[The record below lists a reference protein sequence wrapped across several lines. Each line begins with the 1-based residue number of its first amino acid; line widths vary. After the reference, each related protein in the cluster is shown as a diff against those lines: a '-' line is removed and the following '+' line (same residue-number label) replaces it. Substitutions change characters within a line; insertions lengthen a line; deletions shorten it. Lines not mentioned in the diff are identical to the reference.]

1 MIINSDM
8 VIIMNRATSKA
19 SYRTTRESGQELSQ
33 SDKILGIIQLG
44 GDLSLQEIMKIY
56 RGNWGN
62 IELSSVSARCNKL
75 KEEEKIIEAAP
86 RKCAITGKTVN
97 PLTAKKCTHDKYRS
111 KDYMMYSN
119 AAKAHDRGEIKI
131 IGTLVINCE
140 DCGADISHAKRV
152 KVKKIENKIN
162 EKKVEV
168 KKYNV
173 VIRGKKSSMICYDG
187 ETIEEA
193 EKVCKLKFGDAFEEI
208 SE

>member
-1 MIINSDM
+1 
-8 VIIMNRATSKA
+8 MNRATSKA

-75 KEEEKIIEAAP
+75 KEEGKITEANP
-86 RKCAITGKTVN
+86 RKCSITEKTVN
-97 PLTAKKCTHDKYRS
+97 PLTVNKCTHEKYKT

-119 AAKAHDRGEIKI
+119 AVKAFEIGDVKI
-131 IGTLVINCE
+131 IGTPVINCE

-152 KVKKIENKIN
+152 KVKSTKE
-162 EKKVEV
+162 EPKKPTT
-168 KKYNV
+168 KYNIIV
-173 VIRGKKSSMICYDG
+173 RGKKAFMICYEG

-193 EKVCKLKFGDAFEEI
+193 EAVCKLKFGEHFEGI
-208 SE
+208 SK

>member
-1 MIINSDM
+1 M
-8 VIIMNRATSKA
+8 VKTTSKA
-19 SYRTTRESGQELSQ
+19 SYRETKESGQELSQ
-33 SDKILGIIQLG
+33 SDKILGIIQLD

-75 KEEEKIIEAAP
+75 KEEGKIFEAPP
-86 RKCAITGKTVN
+86 RKCSITDKTVN
-97 PLTAKKCTHDKYRS
+97 PLTAKKCTHEKYKT

-119 AAKAHDRGEIKI
+119 AVKAFEAGDIKI
-131 IGTLVINCE
+131 IGTPVTSCE

-152 KVKKIENKIN
+152 KVKSTKE
-162 EKKVEV
+162 EKRSVRGYSIIVRGEKVAMV
-168 KKYNV
+168 CLN
-173 VIRGKKSSMICYDG
+173 G

-193 EKVCKLKFGDAFEEI
+193 EKECKLKFGENFGGI

>member
-1 MIINSDM
+1 MT
-8 VIIMNRATSKA
+8 RATSKA

-44 GDLSLQEIMKIY
+44 DDLSLQEIMKIY

-75 KEEEKIIEAAP
+75 KEEEKIFEASP

-97 PLTAKKCTHDKYRS
+97 PLTAKKCTHEKYKT

-119 AAKAHDRGEIKI
+119 AVKAFDKGEIKI
-131 IGTLVINCE
+131 IGTVVDVCK

-152 KVKKIENKIN
+152 KVKSTKE
-162 EKKVEV
+162 EPKKPT

-173 VIRGKKSSMICYDG
+173 VIRGKKSSMICYQG

-193 EKVCKLKFGDAFEEI
+193 EKECKLKFGDAFEGI